1 MGAEQSSGRDANSQ
15 ASDALKRCY
24 YEVLGVERSATDD
37 EYREASELLRTMGVQ
52 VPSFR
57 PVYARLLWL
66 ITAVASNKKPKTMG
80 ASA

>member
-1 MGAEQSSGRDANSQ
+1 MRLNRRDYILKLAVEISLG
-15 ASDALKRCY
+15 SDIP
-24 YEVLGVERSATDD
+24 SATDD
-37 EYREASELLRTMGVQ
+37 EYREAAELLRTIGVQ

-66 ITAVASNKKPKTMG
+66 ITAVASDEKPKTMG